1 MTARQGGG
9 ALQQAPWSVLEN
21 NSPPLELLSVDQ
33 LEAIHEASLSL
44 LEEQGLEVM
53 GARARGLFKAAGA
66 QDNNDVVCLDRA
78 LVLELIEK
86 APSSFTITPRNPEK
100 KPAGGRGTV

>member
-1 MTARQGGG
+1 MTARQGGS

-44 LEEQGLEVM
+44 LEEQGL
-53 GARARGLFKAAGA
+53 G
-66 QDNNDVVCLDRA
+66 
-78 LVLELIEK
+78 
-86 APSSFTITPRNPEK
+86 
-100 KPAGGRGTV
+100 